1 MSAGAPTELD
11 RWWDVARAP
20 EAIYGT
26 IISASVLAAADSDA
40 DAVAVAVGVFIT
52 LLVYWLAER
61 WSELIAGHLGGE
73 PFSWAY
79 GRRVFIEGWPMV
91 QASYGP
97 MLVLIIAKLF
107 GASTET
113 AINIA
118 LIVTIVVLSGLGTLV
133 GLRARL
139 PVWGVLFSAGFVA
152 FLGVLLIVLKALL
165 H

>member
-1 MSAGAPTELD
+1 
-11 RWWDVARAP
+11 
-20 EAIYGT
+20 
-26 IISASVLAAADSDA
+26 
-40 DAVAVAVGVFIT
+40 
-52 LLVYWLAER
+52 
-61 WSELIAGHLGGE
+61 
-73 PFSWAY
+73 
-79 GRRVFIEGWPMV
+79 
-91 QASYGP
+91 
-97 MLVLIIAKLF
+97 VLIIAKLF